1 MARLTGE
8 TVILFDRVKT
18 GVDPFGA
25 PVFEEVP
32 VELDNVLICPASTES
47 VTDGM
52 QLYGKHAVFEL
63 LIPKCDDHGWEMDA
77 TYKMSFLVNRVL
89 GAKQKK
95 ALYDHLRDASGRVP
109 VDAVEREMEDIFA
122 AFGQQG
128 KNS

>member
-1 MARLTGE
+1 MKGTTRTGFAFE
-8 TVILFDRVKT
+8 
-18 GVDPFGA
+18 VDENAFNDME
-25 PVFEEVP
+25 VVDVLSSEEMH
-32 VELDNVLICPASTES
+32 S
-47 VTDGM
+47 
-52 QLYGKHAVFEL
+52 
-63 LIPKCDDHGWEMDA
+63 
-77 TYKMSFLVNRVL
+77 TYKMSFLVSRML

>member
-1 MARLTGE
+1 MKGTTSTGFAFE
-8 TVILFDRVKT
+8 
-18 GVDPFGA
+18 VDENAFNDME
-25 PVFEEVP
+25 VVDVLSSEEMH
-32 VELDNVLICPASTES
+32 S
-47 VTDGM
+47 
-52 QLYGKHAVFEL
+52 
-63 LIPKCDDHGWEMDA
+63 
-77 TYKMSFLVNRVL
+77 TYKMSFLVSRVL

>member
-1 MARLTGE
+1 MKGTTRTGFAFE
-8 TVILFDRVKT
+8 
-18 GVDPFGA
+18 VDENAFNDM
-25 PVFEEVP
+25 EV
-32 VELDNVLICPASTES
+32 VDVLSSE
-47 VTDGM
+47 
-52 QLYGKHAVFEL
+52 
-63 LIPKCDDHGWEMDA
+63 EMDA
-77 TYKMSFLVNRVL
+77 TYKMSFLVNRML

>member
-1 MARLTGE
+1 MLRVRVVGLMEQDCVRVMVDGDSHRPAGGKFNSRGSPAAPGE
-8 TVILFDRVKT
+8 VVHDDLVK
-18 GVDPFGA
+18 
-25 PVFEEVP
+25 
-32 VELDNVLICPASTES
+32 NI
-47 VTDGM
+47 
-52 QLYGKHAVFEL
+52 
-63 LIPKCDDHGWEMDA
+63 
-77 TYKMSFLVNRVL
+77 YKMSFLVSRIL

>member
-1 MARLTGE
+1 MKGTTRTGFAFE
-8 TVILFDRVKT
+8 
-18 GVDPFGA
+18 VDENAFNDME
-25 PVFEEVP
+25 VVDVLSNEE
-32 VELDNVLICPASTES
+32 
-47 VTDGM
+47 M
-52 QLYGKHAVFEL
+52 H
-63 LIPKCDDHGWEMDA
+63 A
-77 TYKMSFLVNRVL
+77 TYKMSFLVSQVL

>member
-1 MARLTGE
+1 MKGTTRTGFAFE
-8 TVILFDRVKT
+8 
-18 GVDPFGA
+18 VDENAFNDME
-25 PVFEEVP
+25 VVDVLSNEE
-32 VELDNVLICPASTES
+32 
-47 VTDGM
+47 M
-52 QLYGKHAVFEL
+52 H
-63 LIPKCDDHGWEMDA
+63 A
-77 TYKMSFLVNRVL
+77 TYKMSFLVSRVL

>member
-1 MARLTGE
+1 MKGTTRTGFPFE
-8 TVILFDRVKT
+8 
-18 GVDPFGA
+18 VDENAFNDME
-25 PVFEEVP
+25 VVDVLSNEE
-32 VELDNVLICPASTES
+32 
-47 VTDGM
+47 M
-52 QLYGKHAVFEL
+52 H
-63 LIPKCDDHGWEMDA
+63 A
-77 TYKMSFLVNRVL
+77 TYKMSFLVSRVL